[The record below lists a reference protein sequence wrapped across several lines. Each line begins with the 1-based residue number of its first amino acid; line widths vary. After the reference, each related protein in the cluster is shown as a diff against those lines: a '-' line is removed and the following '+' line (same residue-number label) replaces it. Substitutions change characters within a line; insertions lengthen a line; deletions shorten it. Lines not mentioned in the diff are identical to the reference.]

1 MIWLGCCL
9 IEGGQKSLHINV
21 LKKKCKGTVGD
32 GLVMLEERAFIGREK
47 SKCKIPGI
55 V

>member
-21 LKKKCKGTVGD
+21 LEKKCERTVGD
-32 GLVMLEERAFIGREK
+32 GLVMLEESAFLGREK